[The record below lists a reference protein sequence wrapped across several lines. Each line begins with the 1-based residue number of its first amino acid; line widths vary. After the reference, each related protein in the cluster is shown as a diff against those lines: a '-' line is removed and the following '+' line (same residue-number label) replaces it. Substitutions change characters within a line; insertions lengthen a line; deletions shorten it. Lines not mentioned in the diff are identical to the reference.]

1 MARATSPG
9 SSWPPA
15 KTIALSSHRVIR
27 ERAARL
33 ARILPIVT
41 GFSLPQAS
49 IIAVGGRRHG
59 FRLLDSVNQDPVDE
73 FVVEAHE
80 TLDPLGFMHRVG
92 VVPDHVV
99 VAFCLDSQ
107 MIVVGDALV
116 GTAREIAAEAQQVQE

>member
-49 IIAVGGRRHG
+49 IIAVGRRLHG
-59 FRLLDSVNQDPVDE
+59 VRLLDSLNQDTVDE
-73 FVVEAHE
+73 IFVKINQ
-80 TLDPLGFMHRVG
+80 TLDTLGFMHQCG
-92 VVPDHVV
+92 VVTDHVV
-99 VAFCLDSQ
+99 V
-107 MIVVGDALV
+107 
-116 GTAREIAAEAQQVQE
+116 